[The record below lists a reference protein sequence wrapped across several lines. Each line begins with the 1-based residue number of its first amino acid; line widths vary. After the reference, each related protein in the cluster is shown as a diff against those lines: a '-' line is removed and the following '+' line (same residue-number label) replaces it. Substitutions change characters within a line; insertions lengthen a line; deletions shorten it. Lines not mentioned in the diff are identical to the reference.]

1 MKALVLAAGK
11 GRRLRNSIG
20 EISKC
25 MIDLDGRPLLS
36 YALDNAVK
44 AKITEA
50 VIVVG
55 YKAETIMEYFGD
67 EYQGMPLTYAFQ
79 KEQNGIIDAME
90 SGIEALNG
98 EDFLLL
104 AGDELL
110 FNPRHQEMIAEH
122 YAKKSFITCGMVDKD
137 DIETIK
143 KTYTIQYNDDKIIT
157 KLVEKPQTVFN
168 HLKGSCSC
176 VFSGHIFDY
185 KKDIGGGIR
194 QYGNRSKGIRRA
206 VTLLDEAN
214 SSCTLFCRRR
224 PFCKRQFRRGSGTGF
239 ECNEIQKI
247 NLGDLINFWK
257 NKGKIVRYHLVAD
270 CFVNVNFAEDLN
282 LIRHAIGFK

>member
-137 DIETIK
+137 NIETIK

-185 KKDIGGGIR
+185 KKDIGGGVSANTVTGQKEFGGLLHYWMR
-194 QYGNRSKGIRRA
+194 QT
-206 VTLLDEAN
+206 V
-214 SSCTLFCRRR
+214 
-224 PFCKRQFRRGSGTGF
+224 P
-239 ECNEIQKI
+239 
-247 NLGDLINFWK
+247 
-257 NKGKIVRYHLVAD
+257 VRYFVVAD
-270 CFVNVNFAEDLN
+270 RFVNVNFAEDLELALN
-282 LIRHAIGFK
+282 VMKYKK

>member
-1 MKALVLAAGK
+1 MKALILAAGK

-25 MIDLDGRPLLS
+25 MINLNGRPLLS

-50 VIVVG
+50 IIVVG
-55 YKAETIMEYFGD
+55 YKAETIMEYFGN
-67 EYQGMPLTYAFQ
+67 EYKGMPLTYVFQ

-90 SGIEALNG
+90 SGIDALNG

-110 FNPRHQEMIAEH
+110 FNPHHQEMIAEH

-157 KLVEKPQTVFN
+157 KLVEKPQTIFN
-168 HLKGSCSC
+168 NLKGSCSC
-176 VFSGHIFDY
+176 VFNGHIFDY
-185 KKDIGGGIR
+185 KKDKKDDVTTNRITGQKEFGGLLHYWMR
-194 QYGNRSKGIRRA
+194 QNATTRFF
-206 VTLLDEAN
+206 V
-214 SSCTLFCRRR
+214 
-224 PFCKRQFRRGSGTGF
+224 
-239 ECNEIQKI
+239 
-247 NLGDLINFWK
+247 
-257 NKGKIVRYHLVAD
+257 VAD
-270 CFVNVNFAEDLN
+270 RFINVNFAEDLKSAEEAME
-282 LIRHAIGFK
+282 IK